1 MAEVNVGGVSFKGFG
16 KISAL
21 FIVASTI
28 ISGGW
33 FGYQL
38 WDQWLDLNERMAN
51 YEEPDLSGFD
61 KQIALNKAETD
72 KRFELIEQK
81 METLS
86 SELSMILQEIELIA
100 MTARELK
107 DDLKKDVRTLQQDS
121 RHTESVVNSIKNNTR
136 DELRLFEQSIK
147 DLEGELELKINK
159 ALANP
164 LAGVK

>member
-1 MAEVNVGGVSFKGFG
+1 MGEVSVGNVSFKGFG

-21 FIVASTI
+21 FILASTI

-61 KQIALNKAETD
+61 KQIALNKSETD
-72 KRFELIEQK
+72 KNLELLNQK
-81 METLS
+81 MDMLT
-86 SELSMILQEIELIA
+86 SELSMLLQEIELISS
-100 MTARELK
+100 TAKELK
-107 DDLKKDVRTLQQDS
+107 DDLKKDVRVLQQDS
-121 RHTESVVNSIKNNTR
+121 RHTESVVNSIKNSTR

-147 DLEGELELKINK
+147 DLEKDLDLKIKK

-164 LAGVK
+164 LSGVK